1 MIDRLVVLL
10 RANPD
15 MLLSEGM
22 RVAGWS
28 ESSVATHQSRVG
40 ALPEVREAMQDQ
52 RTMYRASLGALY
64 PVSELAE
71 RKVALAKQN
80 DQLGTALAALDGILE
95 DLGIREVKDQQ
106 QFLVLVLATMR
117 EVLVEDVPER
127 AGNILVRIGER
138 FARRSLADSNRPVL
152 IPSKTPMNSGES
164 GDKTGQD
171 STIGQS

>member
-28 ESSVATHQSRVG
+28 ESSAATHQSRVG
-40 ALPEVREAMQDQ
+40 ALPEVAEALQDQ
-52 RTMYRASLGALY
+52 KTVYRASLGALY

-80 DQLGTALAALDGILE
+80 DQLGTALTALDGILE
-95 DLGIREVKDQQ
+95 DLGIRECKGQE
-106 QFLVLVLATMR
+106 QFLVLVLSTVR
-117 EVLVEDVPER
+117 EVLVEDVPDR

-138 FARRSLADSNRPVL
+138 FARRSLADSNQRVL
-152 IPSKTPMNSGES
+152 ISSKTPTNPANNE
-164 GDKTGQD
+164 DKTGQNP
-171 STIGQS
+171 TIGQS